1 MRIVVLWA
9 PDREPPTPLTA
20 ATRKPNLSVLT
31 LKAKQIGLNRG
42 DWIHYI
48 IIIMNVTYLLTTVQF
63 ARQISCQSSAKQ
75 VPMYLPADR
84 FRPVRRLAETEQRVA
99 RMETIISFATTINIS
114 GVCSNN
120 KSSTSGWLSN
130 YCLKQL
136 FPVFLYSCFSV
147 FLLSSKCTC

>member
-1 MRIVVLWA
+1 M
-9 PDREPPTPLTA
+9 
-20 ATRKPNLSVLT
+20 LT

-42 DWIHYI
+42 DSIHYTI

-63 ARQISCQSSAKQ
+63 ARQISCQSCAKQ

-84 FRPVRRLAETEQRVA
+84 FCPVRRLAETEQRVA
-99 RMETIISFATTINIS
+99 RMETIIISFATTINIS

-120 KSSTSGWLSN
+120 KSSSTSGWLSN

-136 FPVFLYSCFSV
+136 FPVFFIFM
-147 FLLSSKCTC
+147 FLGLFIKL